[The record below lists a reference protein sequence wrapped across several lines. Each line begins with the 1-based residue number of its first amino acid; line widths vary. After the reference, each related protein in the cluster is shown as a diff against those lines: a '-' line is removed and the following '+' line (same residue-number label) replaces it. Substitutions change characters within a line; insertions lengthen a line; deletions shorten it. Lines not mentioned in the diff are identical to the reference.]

1 MSIAR
6 ILGNNRTTF
15 VRIFTVALL
24 TTAALFSTNLVTS
37 WAQEPEGAISDL
49 RPASTQP
56 GTLTITWDAATDWRS
71 SMTLRWRKGIR
82 MEDTFV

>member
-1 MSIAR
+1 MSSAR
-6 ILGNNRTTF
+6 ILGNCRTRL

-24 TTAALFSTNLVTS
+24 TTAALFSSNMVTS
-37 WAQEPEGAISDL
+37 WAQEPEGAIRDL

-82 MEDTFV
+82 MKDTFV